1 MKLKVTREIEITDAD
16 IEDIMVSALE
26 GGVDYWCKSLK
37 RPYRP
42 KDNADYFSDELTKGT
57 GELTFVAEGKSYK
70 LTKENFLTGL
80 AKYLEN
86 PRYDCFYEDGI
97 DPGNIDATCADMI
110 VQYALFGE
118 LVYG

>member
-1 MKLKVTREIEITDAD
+1 MKLKITREIEITDAD
-16 IEDIMVSALE
+16 IEDIMASALE
-26 GGVDYWCKSLK
+26 DGVDYWCKYVT
-37 RPYRP
+37 RPDNP
-42 KDNADYFSDELTKGT
+42 SANADYFSDELTKGT
-57 GELTFVAEGKSYK
+57 GELTFSVGKKSYK

-86 PRYDCFYEDGI
+86 PRYECFYEDGI